1 MAISMANLTKVRADQ
16 PPRSVIYG
24 PEGMGKTSLAAEF
37 PNAVFLQTEEG
48 ATGKLELSSFGLLT
62 SFEAVMQAIGTLY
75 SEAHDFQTC
84 NLDTTTSMEKL
95 VWAETCARMKWA
107 SIESPGY
114 GKGYKEA
121 DYVWQELL
129 DGLAALRRDRGMA
142 INYLAHSAVERFD
155 DPTTA
160 SYSRYEVDLH
170 ERAMAMINR
179 DVDNILLIKQDVTLQ
194 KDDQGFGKERKV
206 GQGGSA
212 RWIYTEGRPGFQAK
226 NRYGMPEKILFE
238 PGKGYASL
246 SPYLPQPQATAA
258 QPAQAAA

>member
-1 MAISMANLTKVRADQ
+1 MALSLADLRTVRADK
-16 PPRSVIYG
+16 PPRTVIYG

-37 PNAVFLQTEEG
+37 PNPVFLQTEEG
-48 ATGKLELSSFGLLT
+48 ETGKLELQSFGLLT
-62 SFEAVMQAIGTLY
+62 SFDAVMEAIGALY
-75 SEAHDFQTC
+75 SDEHGFQTV

-95 VWAETCARMKWA
+95 VWAEACRRHKWA

-121 DYVWQELL
+121 DYIWQELL

-142 INYLAHSAVERFD
+142 INFLAHATVDRFD
-155 DPTTA
+155 DPTTS
-160 SYSRYEVDLH
+160 SYSRYQVDLH
-170 ERAMAMINR
+170 DRAMAMINR
-179 DVDNILLIKQDVTLQ
+179 DVDNILLLKQDVTLQ

-206 GQGGSA
+206 GQSGSA

-238 PGKGYASL
+238 PGKGYAVL
-246 SPYLPQPQATAA
+246 SQYLPQPQAAPA
-258 QPAQAAA
+258 QPAQAA